1 LYRIILNTKAE
12 GKKQLGRSRCT
23 LQDIVKVGLTEIG
36 CEGVDCIQVAQ
47 GRVQWQ
53 GLAKTLIKL
62 RVP

>member
-53 GLAKTLIKL
+53 VLVNVVTKL
-62 RVP
+62 WIP